1 MGEGKG
7 VKNSPCL
14 FPFFAFLLYEKED
27 LLPFWLTVLTAGL
40 CFLMGCV
47 VGSFLNVCIWRLP
60 RGQSIVWPP
69 SHCPHCDHRI
79 GVRDN
84 IPLLS
89 YVLLR
94 GSCRR
99 CGATISPRY
108 PAVEA
113 LTGALAVALF
123 LVFGLT
129 AQTAVFFVLFCLLIV
144 ESFVDLDQLLIP
156 DKVTL
161 PGILLGLGLNTLVA
175 PRSVFG
181 FLVGVVVG
189 GAALFA
195 VAILGE
201 LLFKK
206 ESMGGGD
213 IKLAAMVGAF
223 LGWKGVLL
231 ALFLAVLVGA
241 IAGVALMI
249 SGLRKR
255 WGHIPFGPFIAA
267 GTILVVFWGE
277 SIARAYQKIFLLS

>member
-1 MGEGKG
+1 M
-7 VKNSPCL
+7 
-14 FPFFAFLLYEKED
+14 
-27 LLPFWLTVLTAGL
+27 PFWLTVLTAGS
-40 CFLMGCV
+40 CFLVGCV

-60 RGQSIVWPP
+60 RGLSIVRPA
-69 SHCPHCDHRI
+69 SHCPHCDQRI
-79 GVRDN
+79 TARDN

-89 YVLLR
+89 YLLLR
-94 GSCRR
+94 GRCRH
-99 CGATISPRY
+99 CGETISPRY

-113 LTGALAVALF
+113 LTGTLAVALF

-129 AQTAVFFVLFCLLIV
+129 VQAVIFFILFCLLIV
-144 ESFVDLDQLLIP
+144 VSFVDLDQLIIP

-161 PGILLGLGLNTLVA
+161 PGILLGLAVNALVA
-175 PRSVFG
+175 PRSVLG
-181 FLVGVVVG
+181 FLFAALV
-189 GAALFA
+189 GAAALLA

-201 LLFKK
+201 LLFRK

-223 LGWKGVLL
+223 LGWKGVLM

-241 IAGVALMI
+241 IVGVVLMI

-255 WGHIPFGPFIAA
+255 WEHIPFGPFIAA

-277 SIARAYQKIFLLS
+277 SMANAYQKIFLLS